1 MGVFEHKYPYEN
13 FHELNLDWI
22 LEEIKKFDA
31 TLKSWEDTVKE
42 LQQYLAE
49 LNQYDARI
57 SALERATADLDTIR
71 ENIATL
77 QTEIEVNTRDIENL
91 KNNWGNIQNQ
101 ITDVYEYINACV
113 NTLNQKIN
121 SAVYSA
127 MQDYNIKFRQILAW
141 MDELARRLDEIDTSV
156 LNPWHWGL
164 GRISQDKNVNFIY
177 NDLAD
182 ECLTAEQYCSLG
194 LSSSDYDKFDL
205 SARDYAEFG
214 KTKLHFN
221 WVYMPVEGIK
231 QNISNVLT
239 SIINHLLG
247 TFSASEYAALDLD
260 ADDYAALD
268 LTAAQYMAFNVNG
281 TGLTA
286 DDYAALNKL
295 NSGLVHA

>member
-22 LEEIKKFDA
+22 LSEIKRFSEILA
-31 TLKSWEDTVKE
+31 SWEDTIKE
-42 LQQYLAE
+42 LEEGLKK

-57 SALERATADLDTIR
+57 SALERATSDLNTIR
-71 ENIATL
+71 QNISTL
-77 QTEIEVNTRDIENL
+77 QVEVSKNTSDIDLL
-91 KNNWGNIQNQ
+91 KNQWKNVQQQ
-101 ITDVYEYINACV
+101 ITDVYEYINACMA
-113 NTLNQKIN
+113 TINQRIT
-121 SAVYSA
+121 SEVYAVQ
-127 MQDYNIKFRQILAW
+127 QDYNIKFRQILVW
-141 MDELARRLDEIDTSV
+141 LDELARRIDELDTSV
-156 LNPWHWGL
+156 LNPWHWNL
-164 GRISQDKNVNFIY
+164 GRISQDKNARLIY

-194 LSSSDYDKFDL
+194 LSANDYNDFEL

-239 SIINHLLG
+239 SIINNLMG
-247 TFSASEYAALDLD
+247 TFSASDYAALDLD

-268 LTAAQYMAFNVNG
+268 LTAQQYFAFNTNG
-281 TGLTA
+281 VGLTA
-286 DDYAALNKL
+286 DEYADLGVL
-295 NSGLVHA
+295 NSRLIHI